1 MYTGFTL
8 KTDQKWLRLMVHRK
22 YLIQTVVR
30 ILKSIYILLTN
41 NQRPV
46 YKSVPS
52 STSKRDSEIIT
63 IQEYNYLSCQKENIR
78 LENIFSPE

>member
-1 MYTGFTL
+1 M
-8 KTDQKWLRLMVHRK
+8 
-22 YLIQTVVR
+22 
-30 ILKSIYILLTN
+30 KSIYILLTN

-78 LENIFSPE
+78 LENIFSPEW